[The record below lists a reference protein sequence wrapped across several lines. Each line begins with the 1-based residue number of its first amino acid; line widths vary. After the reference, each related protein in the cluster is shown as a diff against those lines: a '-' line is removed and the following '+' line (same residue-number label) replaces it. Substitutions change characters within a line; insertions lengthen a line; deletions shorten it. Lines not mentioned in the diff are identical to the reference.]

1 MALDS
6 FNGQVNDKLTS
17 ARWKKNPP
25 LLHTLHASHSP
36 APGQVAKRD
45 VGEPP
50 GRSVAS
56 AVGRRMQTQQESET
70 PENIGTPKKQ
80 IPPLKFLIKPPGS
93 GENGIFF
100 ITMRVPICAGTRDI
114 M

>member
-45 VGEPP
+45 AGEPP

-56 AVGRRMQTQQESET
+56 GVGRRMQTQQESET

-80 IPPLKFLIKPPGS
+80 IPPPQVSYQATRIRGKWHFLHNHAS
-93 GENGIFF
+93 AN
-100 ITMRVPICAGTRDI
+100 MCRH
-114 M
+114 